1 MTRISKQGKRRAL
14 SPRKHKAPS
23 TKTGP
28 KKDALP
34 IGYKEHFNAIANAN
48 AVFIPR
54 IK

>member
-28 KKDALP
+28 KKDVLP
-34 IGYKEHFNAIANAN
+34 VGYKEHFNAIESATA
-48 AVFIPR
+48 AFIPR